1 MASFVYM
8 RKMRA
13 QRIFKCLIWMAVA
26 VTIEGEITDLEDEK
40 IVKEAI
46 NAGRGHRDEEGT
58 RDQWN
63 SKEHLGEESKFDS
76 RRPISPDV
84 KRLLKTYRLECSGCD
99 HSKAVSLINNY
110 VRTTKL
116 EAQQQARKDWWI
128 DRGLM
133 LAALLVVC
141 AGIARFVVLQ
151 KENSGLS
158 VSSLDDKKR
167 SEIQQLRQ
175 RHQIASAAVQRKAAA
190 PTWRDNEEKE
200 IWTTKQ
206 EKQFQKALREFGGV
220 GKKERYVL
228 IAAEVD
234 GKSRIECLTH
244 HRLQQFREEQ
254 QQKDQ

>member
-1 MASFVYM
+1 M
-8 RKMRA
+8 
-13 QRIFKCLIWMAVA
+13 
-26 VTIEGEITDLEDEK
+26 
-40 IVKEAI
+40 KEAI
-46 NAGRGHRDEEGT
+46 NAGRGHRDEEGK

-76 RRPISPDV
+76 RRPISLDV
-84 KRLLKTYRLECSGCD
+84 QRLLKTYRLECSGCD
-99 HSKAVSLINNY
+99 HSEAVSLINDY
-110 VRTTKL
+110 IRTTKL
-116 EAQQQARKDWWI
+116 ELQQQARKDWWI
-128 DRGLM
+128 DRGLK
-133 LAALLVVC
+133 LAALLVC
-141 AGIARFVVLQ
+141 AVIVRFVLIQ
-151 KENSGLS
+151 GETSES
-158 VSSLDDKKR
+158 SASSLDDKKL

-175 RHQIASAAVQRKAAA
+175 HQQIINAAAVQRNAPAP

-228 IAAEVD
+228 IAAQID